1 MYKFEK
7 IANYLFHPDGIE
19 SCQTDVYFSFF
30 TLQVII
36 THIAGAVV

>member
-7 IANYLFHPDGIE
+7 IANYIFHPDGIE

-30 TLQVII
+30 TYASLLSHV
-36 THIAGAVV
+36 